1 MTQNWGPPTYPPRPP
16 QYQPPQYQQL
26 PDPEPEYYDDESPPR
41 SPLFYGL
48 MGGCATLILVGCC
61 VILLAVAWVVD
72 ARYGITS
79 PKNVV
84 ATEATTFAETM
95 PVQPANPAGE
105 QPAPV
110 NEQPQPVQ
118 STSVPAGAGFPVL
131 GDAVVA
137 DDIGIELVA
146 LDIQRGVQPVN
157 LAPADGME
165 FVAVSV
171 QLRRVAPASMP
182 QLYEISNFQLQNGQD
197 VLYQPD
203 PQADNGRRLSGGELT
218 DDTPVEGDLLFH
230 VIAGDAPLK
239 LLWQPV
245 AGGTVYTVALQ

>member
-79 PKNVV
+79 PKNAV
-84 ATEATTFAETM
+84 ATESTTFAETI
-95 PVQPANPAGE
+95 PVQSTNPAGAP
-105 QPAPV
+105 PAPV

-118 STSVPAGAGFPVL
+118 PTVAPAGDGFPVL
-131 GDAVVA
+131 GDPVVA
-137 DDIGIELVA
+137 NDIGVELVV

-171 QLRRVAPASMP
+171 QLRSVQPTETPQTYAPAD
-182 QLYEISNFQLQNGQD
+182 FQLQNGQG
-197 VLYQPD
+197 VLYQAD
-203 PQADNGRRLSGGELT
+203 PQAENGRRLQSGQLPADGSI
-218 DDTPVEGDLLFH
+218 EGDLLFH
-230 VIAGDAPLK
+230 IPKGESPLFLVWHPAGSS
-239 LLWQPV
+239 Q
-245 AGGTVYTVALQ
+245 TFTVALQ